1 MREISKHRDSRF
13 QTQKLIEID
22 DERTL
27 RGFYDKRMGAEISA
41 DSLGDEFKGYVM
53 RIAGGND
60 KQGFA
65 MKQGILSNGR
75 VRLLM
80 GAGCSLYR
88 CRRSGERHRRSA
100 RGCIVG
106 SDLSV
111 LNLVIVKK
119 GEGEIPGLTD
129 RSIPRRLG
137 PKRANNIRKMFN
149 LEKADDVTKYVVRRE
164 VPAKG
169 DKPAKSKAPKIQRL
183 VTPITLQRKRRRIA
197 LKKKAWFG
205 EREKKAEYLKMRA
218 QRAKEAK
225 DKKAADQAKRREARK
240 SSAASG
246 GSR

>member
-1 MREISKHRDSRF
+1 
-13 QTQKLIEID
+13 
-22 DERTL
+22 
-27 RGFYDKRMGAEISA
+27 
-41 DSLGDEFKGYVM
+41 M
-53 RIAGGND
+53 RISGGND

-88 CRRSGERHRRSA
+88 CRRTGERHRRSA

-149 LEKADDVTKYVVRRE
+149 LEKADDVTKYVIRRE
-164 VPAKG
+164 VKDG
-169 DKPAKSKAPKIQRL
+169 KTKAPKIQRL
-183 VTPITLQRKRRRIA
+183 VTPITLQRKRRRVA
-197 LKKKAWFG
+197 LKKKAWLG
-205 EREKKAEYLKMRA
+205 ERAKKDEYLKMRKA
-218 QRAKEAK
+218 RAKEAAE
-225 DKKAADQAKRREARK
+225 KKAAEQAKRREQRK